1 MRELEKE
8 RERARFLLQAFATEL
23 LISLLL
29 LLLLFVIPIPRIY
42 LFLVLSRL
50 GAAFNLNCFSLG
62 LLKLVQTSFEP
73 DVAGTVP
80 CSKKE

>member
-1 MRELEKE
+1 MRELEKERE

-23 LISLLL
+23 LISL